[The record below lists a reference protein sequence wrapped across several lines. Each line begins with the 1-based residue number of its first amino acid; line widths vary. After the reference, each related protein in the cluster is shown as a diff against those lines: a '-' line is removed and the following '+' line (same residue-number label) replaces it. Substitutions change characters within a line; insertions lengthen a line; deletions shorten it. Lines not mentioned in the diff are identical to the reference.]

1 MRRNLVA
8 NFKFLRSKT
17 SHFIITLFILV
28 FLVYLQ
34 SCLLAKFPSF
44 WFHIDIVSI
53 AVIYVSIEHFL
64 PLALLKILFTALL
77 LQVSSAAPSGFY
89 IMYFL
94 MIVVFSNVLSK
105 ILLFS
110 SFFGQFFIFLIL
122 FTLKYFLF
130 YFAIVPRDLTSFIA
144 LFSISWQGFIITV
157 LISLPM
163 FRIFVFIDSF
173 FEFIPSHDKKKVIDI

>member
-1 MRRNLVA
+1 MRRSRVA
-8 NFKFLRSKT
+8 NSKFLRSKT
-17 SHFIITLFILV
+17 SHFIITLLILV

-34 SCLLAKFPSF
+34 SCLLAKISSF

-64 PLALLKILFTALL
+64 SLALVKILFTALL

-89 IMYFL
+89 VMYFL
-94 MIVVFSNVLSK
+94 LIIVFSNILSK

-122 FTLKYFLF
+122 FILKYFLF
-130 YFAIVPRDLTSFIA
+130 YFTIVPRNLTSFLA
-144 LFSISWQGFIITV
+144 LFSISWQGFILTV
-157 LISLPM
+157 LLSLPL
-163 FRIFVFIDSF
+163 FKIFIFIDSF

>member
-1 MRRNLVA
+1 MGNI
-8 NFKFLRSKT
+8 KFLRSKT

-44 WFHIDIVSI
+44 WLHIDIVSI

-64 PLALLKILFTALL
+64 PLALVKILFTALL

-94 MIVVFSNVLSK
+94 MIIVFSNVLSK

-122 FTLKYFLF
+122 FILKYFLF
-130 YFAIVPRDLTSFIA
+130 YFTISPRDLTSFFA
-144 LFSISWQGFIITV
+144 LFSISWQGFLLTI
-157 LISLPM
+157 LLSLPL
-163 FRIFVFIDSF
+163 FRVFVFIDSF
-173 FEFIPSHDKKKVIDI
+173 FEFIPSHDKKKAFDI